1 MQWTIPLTEPSLG
14 SEEVDAVVRVLERGW
29 LTTGPV
35 TEEFET
41 AFARKMRVKHAVA
54 VSNCTAAL
62 HLAHLLCGVSAG
74 DEVICPDLSFVASAA
89 AGRYSGAHIRLAGVV
104 SPDDLTISP
113 QAIEKM
119 VSART
124 KAIVVMHYGGFPCRM
139 EEILAIA
146 RRNGLRV
153 IEDCAHAPFAWTEIG
168 QEEMYAG
175 AIGDVGC
182 FSFFGNKNMTTG
194 EGGMLTTNDD
204 DMARR
209 ARLLR
214 SHGMTVPSYDRHK
227 GHASGYDVVEVG
239 YNYRLDEI
247 RSAIGLCQLAKIDQ
261 LNERRRQASAWYRE
275 ALQGLEG
282 IQVPFLDRPLAQ
294 SSCHLMPVLVHGSYP
309 EIKQQFAAYGVQ
321 VSQHYQ
327 PISTLSAYGSGAA
340 NSPFGPWSLVSLP
353 LSPQMSRAQ
362 VRYVTDRL
370 REVLAQKQLV

>member
-1 MQWTIPLTEPSLG
+1 MHWTIPLTEPSLG
-14 SEEVDAVVRVLERGW
+14 AEEVDAVVRVLQRGW
-29 LTTGPV
+29 LTTGPA

-41 AFARKMRVKHAVA
+41 AFARKMRVKHAIA

-89 AGRYSGAHIRLAGVV
+89 AGRYNGATVRLAGVV
-104 SPDDLTISP
+104 SQDDLTISP
-113 QAIEKM
+113 TAIETLLTH
-119 VSART
+119 RT
-124 KAIVVMHYGGFPCRM
+124 KAIVVMHYAGFPCRM
-139 EEILAIA
+139 EEIQAIA

-153 IEDCAHAPFAWTEIG
+153 IEDCAHAPFAWTRIG
-168 QEEMYAG
+168 QDTVYAG

-209 ARLLR
+209 ALLLR

-227 GHASGYDVVEVG
+227 GHASGYDVVEIG

-261 LNERRRQASAWYRE
+261 LNQGRRQVSAWYRE

-282 IQVPFLDRPLAQ
+282 IHVPFLDRPLEQ

-309 EIKQQFAAYGVQ
+309 EIKQQLANSGVQ

-327 PISTLSAYGSGAA
+327 PISSFTAFGSGAA
-340 NSPFGPWSLVSLP
+340 HSPFGPWCLLSLP
-353 LSPQMSRAQ
+353 LSPQMSREQ
-362 VRYVTDRL
+362 VRYVTDCL